1 MGIHPS
7 ASSAIEDA
15 TEELKMAMKTE
26 FSHFDPRVQKIIR
39 LCNHIKRWP
48 LFIHDPLP
56 TWVRGRVVLIGDA
69 AHPMLPFGGQ
79 GATQGME
86 DAAVLGILL
95 QHQKSD
101 KLEDVLALFE
111 TIRKNRATRVQIL
124 SSARAGRESQVA
136 EKIAPYLDE
145 TAPNAPM
152 SLPERVQHD
161 FRYYPSVTS
170 SPCCF
175 INTN

>member
-1 MGIHPS
+1 
-7 ASSAIEDA
+7 
-15 TEELKMAMKTE
+15 MAMKTE

-145 TAPNAPM
+145 TAPKAPM